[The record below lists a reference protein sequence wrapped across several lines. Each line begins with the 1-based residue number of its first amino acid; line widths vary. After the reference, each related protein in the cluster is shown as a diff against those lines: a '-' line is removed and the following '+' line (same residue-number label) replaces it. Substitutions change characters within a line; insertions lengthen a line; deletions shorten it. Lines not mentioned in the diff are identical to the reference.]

1 MLQKANRIK
10 ESTKADNVIFVE
22 SAITNIALPAAA
34 ADCVI
39 SNCVINLVPELEKQL
54 AFNEIFRLLRPG
66 GRVAMS
72 DILARKEL
80 PENLKQD
87 MALYVG
93 CIAGASRVED
103 YEGYLRNAGFAGNVQ
118 TPCLKES
125 IAINRTNDCIV
136 AAQIF

>member
-10 ESTKADNVIFVE
+10 ENTKADNIIFVE
-22 SAITNIALPAAA
+22 SAITNIALPTAT

-39 SNCVINLVPELEKQL
+39 SNCVINLVPEQEKQL

-80 PENLKQD
+80 PEKLKQD

-103 YEGYLRNAGFAGNVQ
+103 YEGYLRNAGFAGNAQ
-118 TPCLKES
+118 IPYPKES
-125 IAINRTNDCIV
+125 IAINRTNGYIV